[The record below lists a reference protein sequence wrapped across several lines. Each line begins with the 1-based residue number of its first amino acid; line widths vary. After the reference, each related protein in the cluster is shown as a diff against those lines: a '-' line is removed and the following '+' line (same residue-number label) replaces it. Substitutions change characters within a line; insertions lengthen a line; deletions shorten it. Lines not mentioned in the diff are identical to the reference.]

1 MAKSYLIKDTTFQ
14 ERLEIVRQWQED
26 ESCENSGIDLT
37 EFYNDYISGRK
48 EIAEINAEYVANQ
61 QGYVVDVPEDE
72 KLNCGQG
79 GRRF

>member
-26 ESCENSGIDLT
+26 ERCENSGIDLT
-37 EFYNDYISGRK
+37 EFYTDYISSRK
-48 EIAEINAEYVANQ
+48 IIAENNAEYVAKQ
-61 QGYVVDVPEDE
+61 QGYVVDGPEDE
-72 KLNCGQG
+72 KPSCGQG